1 MGSLICECTGLVY
14 EIVPL
19 EHVAL
24 IYNSILYA
32 FEYDVSDEIE

>member
-1 MGSLICECTGLVY
+1 VDTLILECTGLVY
-14 EIVPL
+14 EIASH

-32 FEYDVSDEIE
+32 FEYNESRRR